1 MGWVYN
7 LDNPNAPTNAPR
19 LIAIVSV
26 FSIAALLAVLLRF
39 YARIST
45 SRKTGIDDY
54 TSLVSVLLLLAYSGL
69 AIGQTRWGQGL
80 DPAAF
85 PPENIIPFGKV
96 QYAGGPIYTLA
107 LLGFKL
113 ALLTS
118 YLRIGG
124 FVKIY
129 KKILYG
135 LITLCICHA
144 VTFTLVICLTC
155 IPVAKI
161 WDVTVPGHCVNAV
174 AAYYG
179 IAGSSLGLDL
189 LIILLPIPVLIKL
202 KLNSKQKLV
211 LVGMFA
217 TGFFVTIIQIIRIF
231 SIKNLTSYTDS
242 ATVIMWSV
250 IEISLGII
258 VPCIPTYAPLVRSMA
273 ISSGLGSSSGPSR
286 PWQSSNTPRR
296 STLRNGG
303 GSGPGGGKSN
313 KFSAIGSTDVS
324 YDMNAFTTV
333 ITNHHHQSE
342 RSSEEAI
349 IHRDGNDPSQNAGD
363 ASRDERFQIRTT
375 TEVKVESHKLDE
387 DDESDLSHR
396 L

>member
-1 MGWVYN
+1 M
-7 LDNPNAPTNAPR
+7 
-19 LIAIVSV
+19 
-26 FSIAALLAVLLRF
+26 
-39 YARIST
+39 
-45 SRKTGIDDY
+45 
-54 TSLVSVLLLLAYSGL
+54 
-69 AIGQTRWGQGL
+69 
-80 DPAAF
+80 
-85 PPENIIPFGKV
+85 
-96 QYAGGPIYTLA
+96 
-107 LLGFKL
+107 
-113 ALLTS
+113 
-118 YLRIGG
+118 
-124 FVKIY
+124 
-129 KKILYG
+129 
-135 LITLCICHA
+135 
-144 VTFTLVICLTC
+144 
-155 IPVAKI
+155 
-161 WDVTVPGHCVNAV
+161 
-174 AAYYG
+174 
-179 IAGSSLGLDL
+179 
-189 LIILLPIPVLIKL
+189 
-202 KLNSKQKLV
+202 
-211 LVGMFA
+211 
-217 TGFFVTIIQIIRIF
+217 TIIQIIRIF

-250 IEISLGII
+250 IEISLGVSCHIRPQILHRLLTILKII